1 MGGVE
6 SMTGDNPAGC
16 KVLIVEDE
24 MMIAMMIE
32 DMLFDLGYQVAG
44 MAAKPG
50 QALEMIRSGSPD
62 AAILDVNLD
71 GQNSY
76 EIAAALDAQ
85 GVPFLFSTGYG
96 AHGVAERFRG
106 RPILQKPFRQEDL
119 EKALSQVLPA

>member
-1 MGGVE
+1 
-6 SMTGDNPAGC
+6 MTGENPARRR
-16 KVLIVEDE
+16 VLIVEDE

-50 QALEMIRSGSPD
+50 QALEMICSGSPD

-71 GQNSY
+71 GHNSY
-76 EIAAALDAQ
+76 EIAAALDER

-96 AHGVAERFRG
+96 ARGVAERFRS

-119 EKALSQVLPA
+119 EKALSQIFPA